1 MVLFGSTVYSIAEVQ
16 PVQGDPT
23 LGTWRQAASAP
34 IERTEVTATALD
46 GKIYVVG
53 GLVPQKLA
61 EVFTLPPGVTDVVEE
76 YDTATDRWT
85 TKPPLPRGLHHTAA
99 VAVGGRVYV
108 LGGYTHSLL
117 STWEPVA
124 SLYVFDPSTDRWTE
138 GPPMPTPRG
147 ALAAAELNGKIVAV
161 GGYDR
166 RTNVAAV
173 EAFDPST
180 GRWTSLPPLPTPRDH
195 LAVVSAEG
203 RLYALGGRVNGD
215 YGHNL
220 SVVEVYD
227 SGSNRWDRIEDLP
240 LARSGIT
247 AGVINRVI
255 FVLGGESP
263 SGTFRENHAYSLETK
278 RWTEQAP
285 MPTPRHGLGSAVV
298 QGRLYTVSGGPKP
311 GARYSNVVE
320 VFTPPL
326 AKPTGYVPTGYPLR
340 GAPVALP
347 TAMGPGNGRIA
358 SKHEVGAAMAV
369 LATLEDAGVLPPE
382 GTPQANRII
391 RAVIQFQS
399 LFMKS
404 SNPAVDQFL
413 RRAVEAKVGP
423 TGVTVIT
430 EFRERGWNSQVLEAV
445 LDWDRRQEAGDQ
457 QELEAAF
464 RDFNVQRSDLDLLA
478 QLYDSARERFSAQG
492 KNIHQ
497 VFAARRRA
505 MPGASTESERE
516 RPPIPPQKGA

>member
-1 MVLFGSTVYSIAEVQ
+1 MVLLDSTVYSSAEVKT
-16 PVQGDPT
+16 VQGDPT
-23 LGTWRQAASAP
+23 LGTWRQAASAL

-46 GKIYVVG
+46 GKIYVIG
-53 GLVPQKLA
+53 GLVPQRLA
-61 EVFTLPPGVTDVVEE
+61 EMFTLPPAVTDVVEE

-85 TKPPLPRGLHHTAA
+85 TKSPLPRGLHHTAA

-124 SLYVFDPSTDRWTE
+124 SLFVFDPSTDRWTE
-138 GPPMPTPRG
+138 GPPMPTARG
-147 ALAAAELNGKIVAV
+147 ALAAAELNGKIVAI

-166 RTNVAAV
+166 RMNVAAV

-215 YGHNL
+215 YGRNL

-247 AGVINRVI
+247 AGVISRVI
-255 FVLGGESP
+255 HVLGGEGP
-263 SGTFRENHAYSLETK
+263 GGTFRENHAYSLETK
-278 RWTEQAP
+278 RWTENAP

-298 QGRLYTVSGGPKP
+298 QGHLYTVSGGPKP
-311 GARYSNVVE
+311 GGSYSNVVE

-326 AKPTGYVPTGYPLR
+326 AKPAGYVPASG
-340 GAPVALP
+340 
-347 TAMGPGNGRIA
+347 A
-358 SKHEVGAAMAV
+358 SKREVGAAMAV

-382 GTPQANRII
+382 GTPQANRIVK
-391 RAVIQFQS
+391 AVIQFQS

-404 SNPAVDQFL
+404 HNPAVDQFL
-413 RRAVEAKVGP
+413 RQAVEAKVGP
-423 TGVTVIT
+423 TGAAAIT
-430 EFRERGWNSQVLEAV
+430 EFRERGWTSYVLEAV
-445 LDWDRRQEAGDQ
+445 LDWDKRGQVEDQ
-457 QELEAAF
+457 QGLEAAF
-464 RDFNVQRSDLDLLA
+464 REFNVQRSDLNLLA
-478 QLYDSARERFSAQG
+478 QLYDSARQRFSAQG
-492 KNIHQ
+492 KSIHQ
-497 VFAARRRA
+497 VFAGRRRA
-505 MPGASTESERE
+505 MPGASSELERE
-516 RPPIPPQKGA
+516 RSPTPPQKGA